1 MSLATTITI
10 GIGMPNFLNTVR
22 QHRALFS
29 LCKFFGAASFLISR
43 WTQNRARASV
53 AMKKYMVVW
62 VATFFVVIFVSLYLM
77 MESVSTNMGKS
88 QELDAV
94 SVGGGG
100 LAGDLRGTAVD

>member
-10 GIGMPNFLNTVR
+10 GIGMRNFLNTVR

-29 LCKFFGAASFLISR
+29 LCKFFGAASFLILR
-43 WTQNRARASV
+43 WTQNRARVSV

-100 LAGDLRGTAVD
+100 LVGE